1 MARKFKA
8 FVERPKPKKRPR
20 RHTKKLNKHVKISSK
35 KYNRQG
41 RPQQLTALP
50 KYPILIRSWA

>member
-8 FVERPKPKKRPR
+8 FIERPKPRKRPR
-20 RHTKKLNKHVKISSK
+20 RHTKSLNNPKQRQIK

-41 RPQQLTALP
+41 R
-50 KYPILIRSWA
+50 KK

>member
-8 FVERPKPKKRPR
+8 FIERPKPKKRPR
-20 RHTKKLNKHVKISSK
+20 RHTKKLNKHVKRSSK

-41 RPQQLTALP
+41 RPQ
-50 KYPILIRSWA
+50 